1 MNDNY
6 TILEVYEYS
15 TEAHVTKS
23 KLDSEGIKTMLM
35 DEKTIDS
42 DPLISNAIGG
52 VKLLVHNNDFEKA
65 VKIYNDIR
73 EYQKDKKGHDLLC
86 LQCNSNRILIAPLE
100 RKNIFY
106 MLFPF
111 FEKTKYFCNECKEKF
126 KN

>member
-1 MNDNY
+1 MNNNY
-6 TILEVYEYS
+6 KILAVFEYS

-23 KLDSEGIKTMLM
+23 RLDSEGFETMLM

-65 VKIYNDIR
+65 VKTYTEIR
-73 EYQKDKKGHDLLC
+73 TYQKDKNGNAFSCPKCH
-86 LQCNSNRILIAPLE
+86 SNRILVAPIQ
-100 RKNIFY
+100 RKNIFF

-111 FEKTKYFCNECKEKF
+111 FEKTEHICNHCKTIF
-126 KN
+126 

>member
-6 TILEVYEYS
+6 KILAVFEYS

-23 KLDSEGIKTMLM
+23 KLDSEGFKTMLM

-65 VKIYNDIR
+65 LEIYNDIR
-73 EYQKDKKGHDLLC
+73 IYQKDKNGNDIFC
-86 LQCNSNRILIAPLE
+86 TNCNSNRILIAPIQ
-100 RKNIFY
+100 RKNVFY

-111 FEKTKYFCNECKEKF
+111 FEKTRHICNSCKTIF
-126 KN
+126 

>member
-6 TILEVYEYS
+6 KILAVFEYS

-23 KLDSEGIKTMLM
+23 KLDSEGFETMLM

-52 VKLLVHNNDFEKA
+52 VKLLVHKNDYEKA
-65 VKIYNDIR
+65 AVIYNEIR
-73 EYQKDKKGHDLLC
+73 TYQKDENGNDILC
-86 LQCNSNRILIAPLE
+86 TNCKSNRVLIAPIQ
-100 RKNIFY
+100 RKNVFY

-111 FEKTKYFCNECKEKF
+111 FEKTRHICNDCKTIF
-126 KN
+126 